1 MPVTYIDPPIV
12 KDLAKMGWGEQGVY
26 IGGAANQ
33 LGLAERKRREDALR
47 PIVTRTIATDRDATI
62 AYRAELHSDAESGE
76 NPLAAPF
83 RLAWYVFLSMYLFG
97 LGLEALQWLGR
108 SVF

>member
-47 PIVTRTIATDRDATI
+47 PIVTRTIATDRDAPVT
-62 AYRAELHSDAESGE
+62 YRAGLHSDAESRE

-83 RLAWYVFLSMYLFG
+83 RLAWYIFLAMWLFS
-97 LGLEALQWLGR
+97 LGFEAIEWLCR
-108 SVF
+108 LIF